1 MSVYIG
7 FDMGG
12 TKTLVAAADVEGNIL
27 RKTRRPT
34 YQDYDKCW
42 NSLNEMIAEVA
53 EGEEIA
59 AIGASVGGPL
69 VWQTGVV
76 SPLHQTEWRDVPL
89 KDMMEGRW
97 GVPFYVDVDTNA
109 AVFGEYLYGGEKA
122 SRLLYVT
129 VSTGLGGG
137 FMVDG
142 KIYRGLG
149 GAHPEVGHQSINYKC
164 SNPAG
169 VQCECGVPDCLEALV
184 SGNAI
189 RRIYGVGPEEL
200 HDEGWEEVAYN
211 LGQGLRNMVALY
223 APDVITLGGGVIV
236 GRGDGLIERAR
247 QVMEEHLRIVPIPQ
261 VRLSPLGY
269 DTALL
274 GAVGIAIH
282 GLE

>member
-1 MSVYIG
+1 MSIYIG

-12 TKTLVAAADVEGNIL
+12 TKTLVAAADAQGNLL
-27 RKTRRPT
+27 RRARRPT
-34 YQDYDKCW
+34 LLDFDECW
-42 NSLNEMIAEVA
+42 QSLNQMIVEVA
-53 EGEEIA
+53 DGEQIA

-76 SPLHQTEWRDVPL
+76 SPLHQPQWRDIPL
-89 KDMMEGRW
+89 KQMMEDRW
-97 GVPFYVDVDTNA
+97 GVPFYVDVDTNV
-109 AVFGEYLYGGEKA
+109 AVFGEYLYGGEQA
-122 SRLLYVT
+122 DRLLYVT

-142 KIYRGLG
+142 KIYRGIG

-169 VQCECGVPDCLEALV
+169 IQCECGVPDCLEGIV

-189 RRIYGVGPEEL
+189 RRIYGVEPKDL
-200 HDEGWEEVAYN
+200 HQEGWEEVAYN

-236 GRGDGLIERAR
+236 GQGDWLIDRAR
-247 QVMEEHLRIVPIPQ
+247 QVMEDHLRIVPIPQ